1 MLRSYRDWAI
11 VLRTYKLGEADRI
24 LALLTREHGQ
34 VRAVAKGARRTTSR
48 LGARVLPF
56 NVLDVQL
63 HRGRSLDV
71 LQQAEALHLYAAPIG
86 ADYELYT
93 SATVMVEAAGRLC
106 TEGAEGTHG
115 QFRLLAGALSALA
128 GRVHDPG
135 LVRSSYLLRAMGVGG
150 WAPSCDRCAVCG
162 APGPHRSFSISAGGA
177 VCQDCRPAE
186 AIALPPDVLELLGAL
201 LAGDWPA
208 AEAADAGTRA
218 EAAGIVAAYT
228 QWHLERRLRSLP
240 FLEHA

>member
-1 MLRSYRDWAI
+1 MLRSYRDHAI

-34 VRAVAKGARRTTSR
+34 VRVVAKGARRITST
-48 LGARVLPF
+48 LGARAMPF
-56 NVLDVQL
+56 NVLDAQI
-63 HRGRSLDV
+63 HRGRSLGI
-71 LQQAEALHLYAAPIG
+71 LQQAVALHLYSEPIG
-86 ADYELYT
+86 EDYELYT
-93 SATVMVEAAGRLC
+93 SAAVMVEAAGRLC

-115 QFRLLAGALSALA
+115 QFRLLAGALAVLA
-128 GRVHDPG
+128 RRAHDPG
-135 LVRSSYLLRAMGVGG
+135 LVRSSYLLRAMAVGG

-162 APGPHRSFSISAGGA
+162 RAGPHRSFSIPAGGA
-177 VCQDCRPAE
+177 VCTNCRPPD
-186 AIALPPDVLELLGAL
+186 AIAVEPRVVRMLGAL

-208 AEAADAGTRA
+208 AQSADPATRTQ
-218 EAAGIVAAYT
+218 AAGLVAAYT